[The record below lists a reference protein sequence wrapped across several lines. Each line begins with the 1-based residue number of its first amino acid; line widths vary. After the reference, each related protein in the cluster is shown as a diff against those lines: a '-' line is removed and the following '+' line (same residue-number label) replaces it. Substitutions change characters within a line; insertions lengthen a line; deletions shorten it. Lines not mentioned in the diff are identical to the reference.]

1 MITDAVSVKD
11 RKNCLKKQLSNW
23 LQPKKDSYFYLFL
36 FNHPTLGSFSRMS
49 VVVNAET
56 LVFKAE
62 IPPEDLFSAWRK
74 IASPLRS
81 SSTYLARIT
90 DGLSIGSFDVGL
102 EYTRICSF
110 DKTETKVGIL
120 CSLDPDLGVAQMNE
134 IQINWRKKIAS
145 QSLKV
150 TNKRYLKTSSTNIIK
165 KNLKF
170 EN

>member
-1 MITDAVSVKD
+1 M
-11 RKNCLKKQLSNW
+11 
-23 LQPKKDSYFYLFL
+23 PF
-36 FNHPTLGSFSRMS
+36 
-49 VVVNAET
+49 VVNAET
-56 LVFKAE
+56 PVFTEE
-62 IPPEDLFSAWRK
+62 IPPEDLFPAWRK

-90 DGLSIGSFDVGL
+90 ADLLIGSFDVGL

-150 TNKRYLKTSSTNIIK
+150 ANKRYLKTSSTNIIK